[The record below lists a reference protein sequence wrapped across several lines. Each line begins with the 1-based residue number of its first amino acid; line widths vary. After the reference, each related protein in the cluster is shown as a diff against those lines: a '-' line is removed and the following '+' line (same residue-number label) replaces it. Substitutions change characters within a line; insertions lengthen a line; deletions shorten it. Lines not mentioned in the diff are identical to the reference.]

1 MSASDKDFRPKAR
14 RPRGFQD
21 RRGASLARERALVA
35 KISKVYEDWG
45 FEALETGAFEYAD
58 ALGKFLP
65 DQDRPNEGVFALED
79 DDDQWMALRYDL
91 TAPLARFVAE
101 HYDGLPKPYRRWA
114 AGPVWR
120 NEKPGPGRF
129 REFWQ
134 CDADTVGSASP
145 AADAEMI
152 AMACA
157 AYEAAGIPRTNFRI
171 KISSRGILDGALEA
185 AALVGEEHQAKRL
198 TVLRTLDKID
208 RLGWRG
214 VELLLGHG
222 RKDDSGDFTEGAR
235 LSAEQIQIFER
246 FIVNTQNL
254 RFHSSGLNTAT
265 EMERRGEL
273 PPIRNFT
280 GEVAMPDQEMTIRAW
295 GEVVGSTEA
304 GKRGL
309 DELNE
314 ILALLRGPFDVGPGR
329 AYLDGSVVRGLEYYT
344 GTVFEAELLGRDALR
359 NPVQL
364 GSIGGGGRYDD
375 LVARFTGQKIPATGF
390 SIGVSRLAA
399 ALEAG
404 EANAQPTDGPIAI
417 LPFDKDGMSECF
429 AFAARLRKEN
439 LKAEVYL
446 GGAGP
451 KAQLKY
457 ADRRNAPVA
466 VILGGDERAQGQ
478 VTLKDLKLGAARAK
492 SVADNKEW
500 REGGAAQIA
509 VPQDDLESAVARIL
523 ASQRNA

>member
-21 RRGASLARERALVA
+21 RRGASLARERDLVA

-79 DDDQWMALRYDL
+79 GDDQWMALRYDL

-101 HYDGLPKPYRRWA
+101 NYDGLPKPYRRWA

-157 AYEAAGIPRTNFRI
+157 AYEALGLKRGEYRINFGDR
-171 KISSRGILDGALEA
+171 RILDGALDLIA
-185 AALVGEEHQAKRL
+185 KFGAQAPAKFNR
-198 TVLRTLDKID
+198 TTILRAIDKLD
-208 RLGWRG
+208 RLGREG
-214 VELLLGHG
+214 VRALLGKG
-222 RKDDSGDFTEGAR
+222 RKDESGDFTPGAG
-235 LSAEQIQIFER
+235 LSVEAADSLLD
-246 FIVNTQNL
+246 VLTNSG
-254 RFHSSGLNTAT
+254 SSGAGSASQSNAQRIDFLKLNLSPDADSS
-265 EMERRGEL
+265 
-273 PPIRNFT
+273 
-280 GEVAMPDQEMTIRAW
+280 VASALADLESMSDVLRSMGVSDQQWRLDTTI
-295 GEVVGSTEA
+295 V
-304 GKRGL
+304 RGL
-309 DELNE
+309 D
-314 ILALLRGPFDVGPGR
+314 
-329 AYLDGSVVRGLEYYT
+329 YYT
-344 GTVFEAELLGRDALR
+344 GPVFEA
-359 NPVQL
+359 QL
-364 GSIGGGGRYDD
+364 IGANGAGFGSIGGGGRYDD

-404 EANAQPTDGPIAI
+404 EANAQPTDGPIVI

-439 LKAEVYL
+439 LKTEVYL

-457 ADRRNAPVA
+457 ADRRNAPLA

-500 REGGAAQIA
+500 REGGAAQIT
-509 VPQDDLESAVARIL
+509 VPQGELESAVSRIL
-523 ASQRNA
+523 ASQRGA